1 MFCPPGKR
9 FPMGRMDVT
18 VVGAVKTSVSVAV
31 AELMLVPVT
40 VMVTVAGVTVT

>member
-1 MFCPPGKR
+1 
-9 FPMGRMDVT
+9 MGRMDVT

-40 VMVTVAGVTVT
+40 VMVLANVSHVWAL